1 MGKITIIG
9 AGHVGASTALYAA
22 EKELGDVLLIDVVEG
37 LSEGK
42 SLDLLEGAPLR
53 GYDVDLSGSSN
64 IEDLK
69 GSDIIVMTA
78 GLARKPGMSRLDLIQ
93 KNTEI
98 VKGVSETIKKHAP
111 DAFVVMVTNPLDIMT
126 YVAKHVTGFPKNRVF
141 GMAGVLDSTRF
152 RTFIAKEINVSVCD
166 VSAMVLGGHGDS
178 MVPLPRYACVSG
190 VPIQQFMDDAT
201 IDRLIERTR
210 KAGGEIVAYLKTGSA
225 YYSPAASVVE
235 MLEAVVRDKKR
246 FLPAAAYLD
255 GEYGMNGIYLGVP
268 VILGAGGVEKV
279 VELEMLD
286 EELTALKES
295 AKEVEEA
302 INDIKGSL

>member
-22 EKELGDVLLIDVVEG
+22 EKELGDILLIDIVEG

-53 GYDVDLSGSSN
+53 GYDVNLSGSSN

-69 GSDIIVMTA
+69 DSDIVVMTA

-111 DAFVVMVTNPLDIMT
+111 NAFVVMVTNPLDIMT
-126 YVAKHVTGFPKNRVF
+126 FVAKEVTGFPKNRVF

-190 VPIQQFMDDAT
+190 VPIEQFMDQAT

-246 FLPAAAYLD
+246 FLHAAAYLD
-255 GEYGMNGIYLGVP
+255 GEYGMKGIYLGVP
-268 VILGAGGVEKV
+268 VVLGAGGVEKV
-279 VELEMLD
+279 VELVMTD
-286 EELTALKES
+286 EELAALKES

-302 INDIKGSL
+302 ITETKASL